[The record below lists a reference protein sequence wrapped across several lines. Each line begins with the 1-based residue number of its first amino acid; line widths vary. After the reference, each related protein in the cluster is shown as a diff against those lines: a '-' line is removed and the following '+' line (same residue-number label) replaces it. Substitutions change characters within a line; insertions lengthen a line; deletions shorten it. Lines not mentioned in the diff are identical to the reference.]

1 MILLNKV
8 KFNCRKKFDLQ
19 SFSMIVI
26 ESSSGSQ
33 LRSKLIN
40 DKTTIL
46 IRCFQ
51 LAFPDPDT
59 LLKLRC
65 AFCRIILVVL
75 LVETAIVFR

>member
-1 MILLNKV
+1 
-8 KFNCRKKFDLQ
+8 
-19 SFSMIVI
+19 MIVI

-75 LVETAIVFR
+75 LVETAIVFRRMMFDCVVLFLGHGR